1 MTREEAIDF
10 GEMFLEVNKDS
21 PNSNTYKF
29 VEMAIKELKKEIA
42 IDKIRERVELEKL
55 GYPPSAGY
63 YKAIM
68 KVLDII
74 DKYKT
79 ESEK

>member
-1 MTREEAIDF
+1 MGGKWSICAKKGIEA
-10 GEMFLEVNKDS
+10 
-21 PNSNTYKF
+21 
-29 VEMAIKELKKEIA
+29 LKQEDVL
-42 IDKIRERVELEKL
+42 DKLRKRVELEKL

-74 DKYKT
+74 DKYKS
-79 ESEK
+79 ESEEEE